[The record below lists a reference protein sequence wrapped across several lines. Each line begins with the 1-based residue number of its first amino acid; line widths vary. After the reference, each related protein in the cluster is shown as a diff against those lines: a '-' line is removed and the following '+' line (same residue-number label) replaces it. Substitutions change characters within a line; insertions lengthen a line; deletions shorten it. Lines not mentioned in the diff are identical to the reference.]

1 MLLNKKCYYYFKIYF
16 AAMHG
21 NTIYTKYQIII
32 LPFFFFEKS
41 LDRIEYG
48 GDTQFERR
56 NEI

>member
-1 MLLNKKCYYYFKIYF
+1 
-16 AAMHG
+16 MHG

-32 LPFFFFEKS
+32 LPFFFEKS